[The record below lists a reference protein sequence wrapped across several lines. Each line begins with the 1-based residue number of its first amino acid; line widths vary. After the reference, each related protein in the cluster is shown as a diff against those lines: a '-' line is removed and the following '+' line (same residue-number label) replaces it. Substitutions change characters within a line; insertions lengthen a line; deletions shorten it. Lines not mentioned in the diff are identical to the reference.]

1 MFNTLSLPEL
11 SFLTWK
17 AFTGIISYFP
27 DMMKLKLNE
36 PHGKWRLTV
45 VQSECKTKLN
55 YHVVDCIS
63 E

>member
-17 AFTGIISYFP
+17 AFTGIINYLP
-27 DMMKLKLNE
+27 DMIKLKLNE
-36 PHGKWRLTV
+36 PHLKWRLTV
-45 VQSECKTKLN
+45 VQSECKIKLN
-55 YHVVDCIS
+55 YHVADCIF